1 MQYILLQI
9 INLIYYILLILI
21 FARFILSWIRPDP
34 YHPTWGPILRLVYN
48 ATEPLLAPI
57 RRLLPTT
64 GGLDFSPMIL
74 LFALYF
80 IRSLLAGLKF

>member
-1 MQYILLQI
+1 MPILALI
-9 INLIYYILLILI
+9 IDVIYYVLLILI
-21 FARFILSWIRPDP
+21 FARFILSWVRPDP
-34 YHPTWGPILRLVYN
+34 YHPTWGPILRFVYN

-57 RRLLPTT
+57 RRLLPAS

-80 IRSLLAGLKF
+80 LRSILAGLF